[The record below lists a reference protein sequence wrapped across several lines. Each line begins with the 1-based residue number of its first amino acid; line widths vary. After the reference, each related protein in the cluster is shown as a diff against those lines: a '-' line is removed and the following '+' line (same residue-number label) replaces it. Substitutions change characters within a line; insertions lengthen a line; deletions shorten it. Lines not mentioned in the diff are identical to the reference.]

1 MKPIAPLGRVPPVS
15 AIDGTE
21 WVAVSRLLLISC
33 LLLAAGCGVADVAA
47 GVEVVESQIIPAEPP
62 VEGLGD
68 DEAVVADQGRP
79 LGGVPASGRFS
90 EILAPVDI
98 VSGPSLPRRPESV
111 AVIGDSLTLSAQ
123 EEIAAALALT
133 GIEVV
138 AVDGF
143 ENRRM
148 TRGSGAVPP
157 GTTAIEAV
165 LESAAPELWVIA
177 LGTNDVG
184 AQTGTEAFRQDMD
197 GLLDLLPADAS
208 VIWVDLWIRDRLD
221 GIVEANE
228 AIRLELGLRRGV
240 GAVVDW
246 HTQAAHPGIITS
258 DGVHLTADGKQ
269 LFADSIV
276 NAIDSTFGD

>member
-1 MKPIAPLGRVPPVS
+1 MA
-15 AIDGTE
+15 
-21 WVAVSRLLLISC
+21 VA
-33 LLLAAGCGVADVAA
+33 
-47 GVEVVESQIIPAEPP
+47 E
-62 VEGLGD
+62 
-68 DEAVVADQGRP
+68 QGQP

-98 VSGPSLPRRPESV
+98 VSGPSLPQRPESV

-148 TRGSGAVPP
+148 TRGSSAVPP

-197 GLLDLLPADAS
+197 GLLGLLPADAS

-221 GIVEANE
+221 WIVEANE

-246 HTQAAHPGIITS
+246 HAQAAHPGIITG

>member
-1 MKPIAPLGRVPPVS
+1 MTVRAGQVPPGCR
-15 AIDGTE
+15 IEGTE
-21 WVAVSRLLLISC
+21 WFAVSRLLLISC
-33 LLLAAGCGVADVAA
+33 VLLVAGCGYADAAA
-47 GVEVVESQIIPAEPP
+47 GVEVVESARSPMTPPAEP
-62 VEGLGD
+62 LGD
-68 DEAVVADQGRP
+68 DDQVAVVEQGRP
-79 LGGVPASGRFS
+79 LGGFPASGRFS

-143 ENRRM
+143 ENRRIAS
-148 TRGSGAVPP
+148 GSSAVPS
-157 GTTAIEAV
+157 GTTAIEEV

-197 GLLDLLPADAS
+197 GLLGLLPADAS

-221 GIVEANE
+221 WIVEANE
-228 AIRLELGLRRGV
+228 AIRLELGRRRGV

-246 HTQAAHPGIITS
+246 HTQAVHPGIITS
-258 DGVHLTADGKQ
+258 DGVHLTEDGQQ

-276 NAIDSTFGD
+276 NAIDSTFAN